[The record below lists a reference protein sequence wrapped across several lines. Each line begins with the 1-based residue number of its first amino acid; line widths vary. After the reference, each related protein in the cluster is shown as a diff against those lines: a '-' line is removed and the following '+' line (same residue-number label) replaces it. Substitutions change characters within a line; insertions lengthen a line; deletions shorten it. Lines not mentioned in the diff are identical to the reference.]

1 MIEIIILHTLKNI
14 KIIFLVALVIKLCV
28 LVKDLTSQLFF
39 TEKKNA
45 VYRIIEAVL
54 GEHCYYNKIIKK
66 HFSKN
71 LVMSAEDRHKF
82 QSSNECWIC
91 NKLLDAGNNK
101 VRDQCHIARKYGSST
116 YLTCKY

>member
-1 MIEIIILHTLKNI
+1 M
-14 KIIFLVALVIKLCV
+14 
-28 LVKDLTSQLFF
+28 KDLTSQLFF

-71 LVMSAEDRHKF
+71 LVMSRKIDINF
-82 QSSNECWIC
+82 NQVMN
-91 NKLLDAGNNK
+91 AGYVISCLMQEIIK
-101 VRDQCHIARKYGSST
+101 
-116 YLTCKY
+116 